1 MGIGLTSGVSAA
13 EVLAAVDAVLPGTGG
28 PVRLATLDSRSAE
41 PGLVAAAARRGWPLT
56 GHPAADLAAVR
67 VPSPSAAVAD
77 RVGTPSVAEAAALL
91 GGGVLVVGK
100 TVHGRVTVAVA
111 RPPDAGA
118 LPDPDP
124 DRSDRGGPVTTDAAG
139 EVLHPVGLRL
149 ARRHVVVVGGG
160 ATAHRGVAG
169 LLAAGAVVTVV
180 SPAVTPAL
188 ESLATAG
195 ALTWRARPYAAGDLD
210 GAWFALA
217 ATGHPGVDAAVADE
231 AERSRTFC
239 TRADDPA
246 LASAALPVTGRAG
259 DLAVAVHGAADP
271 RRAAGVRDALLAGLG
286 DGTLPVRSCGGGGGA
301 GSVVLVGGGP
311 GDPGLITVRGRQAL
325 AEADVVLVDHL
336 APQSLLTSLAP
347 GAEVI
352 DASKL
357 PRGRFMAQERIN
369 ALLVE
374 HARAGKRVVRL
385 KGGDPFVFG
394 RGFEELQA
402 CTAAGIPVEVVPGT
416 TSAVAVP
423 ALAGIPVTHRGL
435 THEFVVVSGH
445 LPPGHPQSLVDWA
458 ALGRLRG
465 TLVVLMGVETA
476 PAIAAALV
484 EHGRAPGTPVAVVAD
499 GSTATQWSLRTT
511 LAELPGA
518 IGAAGIRPPAVWV
531 VGDVVDLAAPGP
543 VPATAAAAAAPACR

>member
-1 MGIGLTSGVSAA
+1 M
-13 EVLAAVDAVLPGTGG
+13 
-28 PVRLATLDSRSAE
+28 
-41 PGLVAAAARRGWPLT
+41 
-56 GHPAADLAAVR
+56 
-67 VPSPSAAVAD
+67 
-77 RVGTPSVAEAAALL
+77 
-91 GGGVLVVGK
+91 
-100 TVHGRVTVAVA
+100 
-111 RPPDAGA
+111 
-118 LPDPDP
+118 
-124 DRSDRGGPVTTDAAG
+124 TTDRAG

-149 ARRHVVVVGGG
+149 AGRRVVVVGGG
-160 ATAHRGVAG
+160 AAAHRGVAG
-169 LLAAGAVVTVV
+169 LLAAGALVTVV
-180 SPAVTPAL
+180 APAVTPAL
-188 ESLATAG
+188 ASLAATG
-195 ALTWRARPYAAGDLD
+195 AVNWQRRPRTDGDLD

-217 ATGHPGVDAAVADE
+217 ATGDPAVDAAVAAE
-231 AERSRTFC
+231 AERARVFC

-246 LASAALPVTGRAG
+246 LASAALP
-259 DLAVAVHGAADP
+259 
-271 RRAAGVRDALLAGLG
+271 LG
-286 DGTLPVRSCGGGGGA
+286 DGTPPVRSPGPDGGA

-336 APQSLLTSLAP
+336 APRSLLSSLAP

-374 HARAGKRVVRL
+374 HAQAGKRVVRL

-394 RGFEELQA
+394 RGMEELQA
-402 CTAAGIPVEVVPGT
+402 CTAAGVPVEVVPGI

-445 LPPGHPQSLVDWA
+445 LPPGHPQSLVDWP

-484 EHGRAPGTPVAVVAD
+484 EHGRSPETPVAVVAD
-499 GSTATQWSLRTT
+499 GSTATQRSLRTT
-511 LAELPGA
+511 LAELPVA
-518 IGAAGIRPPAVWV
+518 LAAAGIRPPAVWV
-531 VGDVVDLAAPGP
+531 VGDVVSLSTGRERLE
-543 VPATAAAAAAPACR
+543 PATVIPAASDAITAETAACR